1 MRPLGPGRTLGAVWM
16 LAIGA
21 GFAVVAGASMAG
33 GRGGSD
39 GPVLSAAAG
48 APGAIRYDRDIRP
61 LLSDRCFKCHG
72 PDAGARRAE
81 LRLDMP
87 GARAIVAGDAE
98 GSEVWK
104 RVNASEAADRM
115 PPEGSNKRDLTAE
128 EKELIRRWI
137 AEGAKYE
144 KHWSFVAPVKGS
156 VPAVR
161 DGTWCRN
168 EIDRFVLARLEQEG
182 VAPAPEADGETLV
195 RRVYLDLTG
204 LPPTPGEVDAYL
216 REVEQEKAGTGSH
229 GTDSGGG
236 RMEPPRGGGPP
247 RAYENLVDRLLTRE
261 PYRSRTAERMATPWM
276 DAARYADTCGIHT
289 DNGRQIWAW
298 RDWVLGAFRDNMPF
312 DRFTTEQL
320 AGDLIPN
327 ATMQQKVASGFN
339 RNHVTTDEGGAIA
352 EEYLV
357 EYAVD
362 RAATTSTTFLGL
374 TMGCARCH
382 DHKFDPISNEEFY
395 KFYAYFNSI
404 DEPGL
409 YSQTPDSNR
418 AHEPF
423 MEVPTAQQRAKL
435 GALGKE
441 IEGLKALQ
449 AKTSPTEDA
458 EHAAFL
464 AAFARETGVAWA
476 KSETLSAKAE
486 SAAKLSVQ
494 EDGSVLASGANPP
507 TDVHEVVIH
516 PTGGVGDLRVLLLEA
531 LEHPSLGQGRVGRA
545 GNGNAVLSGIEVES
559 FARGAEGKT
568 EEHGQDA
575 HGTVKKHDIEWL
587 WADVSQMDGDYRFTN
602 LLVKGSG
609 ADRGWA
615 AAGHQQ
621 KGDRH
626 LLVLLKDAIEPESD
640 VRVRLRYESVHAQ
653 HVFGRVRVTLGG
665 MSDVSKLP
673 TEMSNFWVTGPF
685 ANGAK
690 TDPYEEKY
698 GPEDATGIDF
708 TRGFGPAGGPQEQR
722 WRYDANLKDG
732 AVVALPEGNNVSYV
746 GRLILTPVA
755 REMPVLLGS
764 DDGFVL
770 FLNGKEVS
778 RHKVERGVA
787 PDQDS
792 ATLKL
797 NAGVNTLVMKIV
809 NTGGAAGYYFKAKP
823 NADEAYPHD
832 LVGAILPEERRGQ
845 GSAEKIKQAWRTARS
860 PEYRERAQRVETLD
874 KETAEIRGKVAKTM
888 VMKELDVPR
897 PTFVLTRGQY
907 DQPDKTRP
915 VTRGV
920 PVFLG
925 GLRSEKNMGG
935 TPMPRSEP
943 ENRLGLAKWITS
955 AENPLTARVEVNRLW
970 EMVFGAGLVRT
981 SEDFG
986 QQGEWPSHPEL
997 LDWLAVEFRESGWD
1011 MRKLVRMM
1019 VTSATYRQKS
1029 SPRAELMDRDPDNRL
1044 LARAPRRRLSAEQI
1058 RDQAL
1063 YVSGLLVEKFGGP
1076 SVKPYQP
1083 DGLWKEGALPGSNSQ
1098 VYERGKGEDLYRR
1111 SLYTYWKRAAP
1122 MPDMQAFDAPT
1133 REYCVVRR
1141 AVTGTPLQA
1150 LVLWNDPA
1158 FVEAARVLA
1167 ARTMAEP
1174 GDDAAKIG
1182 VLFRRC
1188 TGHAPED
1195 AEIGTLARLLTA
1207 NRARYAEKPEDAAK
1221 LVMVGDAPVAEGADK
1236 SELAAWTM
1244 VAGAVMNLYR
1254 ATTQE

>member
-1 MRPLGPGRTLGAVWM
+1 MAGAAWVVVACAGLGIA
-16 LAIGA
+16 LAACGGKGGNGVEAAPAPPTTGKGA
-21 GFAVVAGASMAG
+21 GMWGV
-33 GRGGSD
+33 
-39 GPVLSAAAG
+39 
-48 APGAIRYDRDIRP
+48 RYDRDIRP

-72 PDAGARRAE
+72 PDAAARKAG
-81 LRLDMP
+81 LRLDEFASATSVTRGEGGGEP
-87 GARAIVAGDAE
+87 AAIVPGDAA

-104 RVNASEAADRM
+104 RLNASDPEDRM
-115 PPEGSNKRDLTAE
+115 PPEGSNKRPLSAE
-128 EKELIRRWI
+128 EKELVRRWI

-144 KHWSFVAPVKGS
+144 KHWSFVAPVRPGA
-156 VPAVR
+156 PEVR
-161 DGTWCRN
+161 NGGWCRN

-182 VAPAPEADGETLV
+182 IAPSPEADGETLV
-195 RRVYLDLTG
+195 RRVFLDLTG
-204 LPPTPGEVDAYL
+204 LPPTPEEVDAYL
-216 REVEQEKAGTGSH
+216 ADGSAHRYEDLVE
-229 GTDSGGG
+229 
-236 RMEPPRGGGPP
+236 
-247 RAYENLVDRLLTRE
+247 RLLTRE
-261 PYRSRTAERMATPWM
+261 PYRSRTAERMATPWL

-289 DNGRQIWAW
+289 DNGRQMWAW

-312 DRFTTEQL
+312 DLFATEQL

-327 ATMQQKVASGFN
+327 ATMEQRVASGFN

-362 RAATTSTTFLGL
+362 RAATTATTFLGL

-382 DHKFDPISNEEFY
+382 DHKFDPISHEEFY
-395 KFYAYFNSI
+395 RFYAYFNSI

-423 MEVPTAQQRAKL
+423 MEVPTAQQRAEMD
-435 GALGKE
+435 ALGKE
-441 IEGLKALQ
+441 IEGLRALQ
-449 AKTSPTEDA
+449 ARTTPAEEA

-464 AAFARETGVAWA
+464 KEFARETGAAWA
-476 KSETLSAKAE
+476 RSEVVSARAE

-507 TDVHEVVIH
+507 TDVHEVVIR
-516 PTGGVGDLRVLLLEA
+516 PAPGSAALRVLLLEA
-531 LEHPSLGQGRVGRA
+531 LEHPTLGKGRVGRA
-545 GNGNAVLSGIEVES
+545 GNGNAVLTGIEVES
-559 FARGAEGKT
+559 FSRGEPEK
-568 EEHGQDA
+568 
-575 HGTVKKHDIEWL
+575 VKKHEVEWL
-587 WADVSQMDGDYRFTN
+587 WADMSQLNGDYRFTN

-615 AAGHQQ
+615 VDGHMQ

-626 LLVLLKDAIEPESD
+626 LLVLLKDGIVADGGTD

-653 HVFGRVRVTLGG
+653 HVFGRVRVTLGT
-665 MSDVSKLP
+665 MSDVAKLP
-673 TEMSNFWVTGPF
+673 TEMSNFWLAGPF
-685 ANGAK
+685 ASDGKAK
-690 TDPYEEKY
+690 PYDDTI
-698 GPEDATGIDF
+698 GPEGATTIDF
-708 TRGFGPAGGPQEQR
+708 TRSVGAGNQY
-722 WRYDANLKDG
+722 WRYDPNVRDG
-732 AVVALPEGNNVSYV
+732 AVAALPDGNNVSFV
-746 GRLILTPVA
+746 GRLIVTPTS
-755 REMPVLLGS
+755 REMPVSLGS

-778 RHKVERGVA
+778 RHVIERGVA

-792 ATLKL
+792 ATLQL
-797 NAGVNTLVMKIV
+797 AAGVNVVVMKIV
-809 NTGGAAGYYFKAKP
+809 NTGGAAGCYFKP
-823 NADEAYPHD
+823 QPSADGQYPHD
-832 LVGAILPEERRGQ
+832 LVGALLPEEKRGA
-845 GSAEKIKQAWRTARS
+845 GSAETIKQAWRAARS
-860 PEYRERAQRVETLD
+860 PAYRERAQRVETLD
-874 KETAEIRGKVAKTM
+874 RAIGDIRARVPKTM
-888 VMKELDVPR
+888 VMKELDVAR

-907 DQPDKTRP
+907 DQPDKARP

-920 PVFLG
+920 PAFLASAEG
-925 GLRSEKNMGG
+925 NMGG
-935 TPMPRSEP
+935 TPTPR
-943 ENRLGLAKWITS
+943 NRLGLAKWLVS

-997 LDWLAVEFRESGWD
+997 LDALAVEFRESGWD
-1011 MRKLVRMM
+1011 VRRIVRMM
-1019 VTSATYRQKS
+1019 VTSATYRQRS
-1029 SPRAELMDRDPDNRL
+1029 SPRGELMERDPDNRL

-1083 DGLWKEGALPGSNSQ
+1083 EGLWKEGALPGSNSQ

-1111 SLYTYWKRAAP
+1111 SVYTYWKRAAP

-1167 ARTMAEP
+1167 ARTMGES
-1174 GDDAAKIG
+1174 GDDAARIG
-1182 VLFRRC
+1182 VMFRRC
-1188 TGHAPED
+1188 TGHVVEEKEREALVRALE
-1195 AEIGTLARLLTA
+1195 AH
-1207 NRARYAEKPEDAAK
+1207 RARFAGSPEDAAR
-1221 LVMVGDAPVAEGADK
+1221 LLGVGDSRVADGTDK
-1236 SELAAWTM
+1236 PELAAWTM
-1244 VAGAVMNLYR
+1244 VAGVILNLYR
-1254 ATTQE
+1254 VTTLE